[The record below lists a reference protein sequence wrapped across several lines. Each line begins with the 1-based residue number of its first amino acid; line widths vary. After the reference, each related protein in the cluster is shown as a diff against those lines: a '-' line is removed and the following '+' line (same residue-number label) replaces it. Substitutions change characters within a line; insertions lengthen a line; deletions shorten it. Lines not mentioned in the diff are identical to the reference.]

1 MSEISSG
8 ALVRLA
14 MWGKNMT
21 IIRDGRMEWPGFS
34 YSDDEWQRMYALS
47 APVTNFTYQ
56 KYIWINAVVFI
67 VIAAIGI
74 AAIFLPLATVLFPV
88 PAETSA
94 LKFSLLLAA
103 CAFLII
109 GGGLPISLSIAAWMS
124 TNAAMRQQW
133 VAAPGDEAL
142 ASKISWQINRITLI
156 MCGVLVPGMLV
167 WIAYDIDAGPIITTI
182 KWLGIALMGVS
193 MAAGVVNQRKQK

>member
-14 MWGKNMT
+14 MWAKNMT
-21 IIRDGRMEWPGFS
+21 AIRDGHMEWPGFS

-47 APVTNFTYQ
+47 APVTNVAYN
-56 KYIWINAVVFI
+56 KYILVNAVVFI

-74 AAIFLPLATVLFPV
+74 VAIFLPLATVLFPV

-94 LKFSLLLAA
+94 LKFALLLRA

-109 GGGLPISLSIAAWMS
+109 GSGLPISLRVAAWMS
-124 TNAAMRQQW
+124 ANVAMRQQLA
-133 VAAPGDEAL
+133 AAPGDEAL
-142 ASKISWQINRITLI
+142 SSKISWQINRITLI

-167 WIAYDIDAGPIITTI
+167 WIAYDIDVGPIVTTI
-182 KWLGIALMGVS
+182 KWLDIALMGVS
-193 MAAGVVNQRKQK
+193 TAAGLQKQRKQK

>member
-1 MSEISSG
+1 MSEIDSG

-14 MWGKNMT
+14 MWAKNMT
-21 IIRDGRMEWPGFS
+21 IIKDGRMEWPGFS

-47 APVTNFTYQ
+47 APVTNFAYQ

-67 VIAAIGI
+67 VLAAIGI

-109 GGGLPISLSIAAWMS
+109 GGGLPISLSIASWMS
-124 TNAAMRQQW
+124 ADAAMRQQLA
-133 VAAPGDEAL
+133 AAPGDEAL

-167 WIAYDIDAGPIITTI
+167 WITYDIDAGPIITTI

-193 MAAGVVNQRKQK
+193 MAAGLQKQRKQK

>member
-1 MSEISSG
+1 MG

-21 IIRDGRMEWPGFS
+21 AIRGGRMEWPGFS
-34 YSDDEWQRMYALS
+34 YSEGEWRRLNAVS
-47 APVTNFTYQ
+47 AAVNNAAFN
-56 KYIWINAVVFI
+56 KYILVNAAVFI

-94 LKFSLLLAA
+94 LKFALLLAA
-103 CAFLII
+103 CAVLII
-109 GGGLPISLSIAAWMS
+109 GAGLPISLRIAAWMS
-124 TNAAMRQQW
+124 ADATMRAQLAAASGD
-133 VAAPGDEAL
+133 AAL
-142 ASKISWQINRITLI
+142 SSKISWQINRITLI

-167 WIAYDIDAGPIITTI
+167 WIAYDIDAGPIIVTI

-193 MAAGVVNQRKQK
+193 MAAGLQKQRKQK